1 MGKAQK
7 VKEAISMIYFV
18 FCGMKFFKSTMVI
31 FLFAGIFSAKSQ
43 IIASWKVTGLQ
54 DYIAKSDSVL
64 VINFWATFCKP
75 CNEEIPY
82 FQTTVDKYKDQKV
95 KLLLVSMDLKDEY
108 PNKIKAFTEKNNYNN
123 QVVWLNE
130 TNADYFCPKV
140 DKAWMG
146 GIPSTLIINPKT
158 GYRKF
163 FEQQLKPAQFESE
176 LKRALENKVL

>member
-1 MGKAQK
+1 
-7 VKEAISMIYFV
+7 
-18 FCGMKFFKSTMVI
+18 MKFLKSIMLLL
-31 FLFAGIFSAKSQ
+31 FLAGIISAKGQ
-43 IIASWKVTGLQ
+43 TIASWKVIKLQ
-54 DYIAKSDSVL
+54 DYISKSDSVL

-82 FQTTVDKYKDQKV
+82 FQTIIDKYKDQKV
-95 KLLLVSMDLKDEY
+95 KLLLVSLDLKDEY
-108 PNKIKAFTEKNNYNN
+108 PNKIKAFAEKYNYTN

-146 GIPSTLIINPKT
+146 GIPSTLLINPKT

-163 FEQQLKPAQFESE
+163 FEQQLKPEEFERE
-176 LKRALENKVL
+176 LKKAINF